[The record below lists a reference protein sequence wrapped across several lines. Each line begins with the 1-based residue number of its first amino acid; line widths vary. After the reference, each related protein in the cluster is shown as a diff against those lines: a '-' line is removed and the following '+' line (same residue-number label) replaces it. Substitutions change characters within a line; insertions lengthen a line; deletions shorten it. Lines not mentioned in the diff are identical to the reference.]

1 MTASLTSTNPVFGPD
16 HVDDP
21 ALPAGGN
28 RPQPRAGTIDRL
40 IASAYTVPTDRP
52 ESDGTLAWDDTTI
65 VVVEVAAAG
74 VGGIGYSYADRGAAA
89 VAAHDLRSVILGSDP
104 FDVPAAWSAMVGKV
118 RNVGRQGIAATAIS
132 AVDVALWDLKA
143 RLLGVSLLDLLGA
156 ARPSIPAYGSGGF
169 CSYDDTT
176 LARQLGGWAED
187 GFRFVKM
194 KVGREPSADDH
205 RAAVARAA
213 IGDAV
218 ELFVDANGAHD
229 RSSALA
235 AAAMFADHG
244 VTWFEE
250 PVSSDDVA
258 GLRLLRDRAPAG
270 MAVAAG
276 EYGWDAFAFRTLLE
290 AGAVDVLQADATR
303 CLGVTGYL
311 QAAAL
316 AAAHNT
322 PLSTHCAP
330 ALHVP
335 LACATRPTIHLEYFH
350 DHARLEPM
358 LFDGVPEPR
367 DGLLA
372 PDRSRPGLGLEL
384 KRADA
389 EPYLVWR
396 SE

>member
-1 MTASLTSTNPVFGPD
+1 MTGSLTSTQRSPAADPL
-16 HVDDP
+16 DDRP
-21 ALPAGGN
+21 RPERGGAAG
-28 RPQPRAGTIDRL
+28 RAVTIDRL
-40 IASAYTVPTDRP
+40 TASVYTIPTDWP

-65 VVVEVAAAG
+65 VVIEVVAAG
-74 VGGIGYSYADRGAAA
+74 TTGIGYSYADRAAGDVA
-89 VAAHDLRSVILGSDP
+89 VRDLAPVIVGRDP
-104 FDVPAAWSAMVGKV
+104 LDVPASWSAMVGAV

-143 RLLGVSLLDLLGA
+143 RLLDVSLLDLLGA
-156 ARPSIPAYGSGGF
+156 ARPAIPAYGSGGF
-169 CSYDDTT
+169 CSYDDST

-194 KVGREPSADDH
+194 KVGREPRMDDH
-205 RAAVARAA
+205 RASVARAA
-213 IGDAV
+213 IGDVV

-235 AAAMFADHG
+235 AAVMFAEHG

-250 PVSSDDVA
+250 PVTSDDVA

-270 MAVAAG
+270 MAMAAG

-303 CLGVTGYL
+303 CLGVTGFL

-316 AAAHNT
+316 AAAHNV

-335 LACATRPTIHLEYFH
+335 LACATQPTVHLEYFH
-350 DHARLEPM
+350 DHARIEPL

-367 DGLLA
+367 AGLLA
-372 PDRSRPGLGLEL
+372 ADRSRPGLGLDL
-384 KRADA
+384 RRRDA